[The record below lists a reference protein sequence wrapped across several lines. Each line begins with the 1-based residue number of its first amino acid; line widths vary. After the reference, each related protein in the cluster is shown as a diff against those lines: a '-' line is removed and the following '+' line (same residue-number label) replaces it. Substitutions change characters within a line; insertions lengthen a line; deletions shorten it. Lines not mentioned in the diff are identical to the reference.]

1 MDQIKKAFEVF
12 DSRQKRKLVY
22 LTFIIFIDAFVELLG
37 VSVIIPFIQAVTTP
51 EVLLENKYA
60 KWAYDFLGMS
70 DTNQFVVLMAVV
82 IIAVYILKNLF
93 LVYMY
98 NLQYK
103 FSYYGKKQMQNKK
116 PAAASGR

>member
-70 DTNQFVVLMAVV
+70 DTNQFIVLMAVV

-103 FSYYGKKQMQNKK
+103 FSYYGKKQMQT
-116 PAAASGR
+116 